1 MTKENNGLALI
12 EQAKP
17 TPVCGYVFIEQAV
30 PVKMVR
36 REKIKI
42 NTISLP

>member
-1 MTKENNGLALI
+1 MTKENNSFALI
-12 EQAKP
+12 KQAKP
-17 TPVCGYVFIEQAV
+17 TPVCGYVCIKQAL